1 LAKLFFKKF
10 INNYKKMN
18 LKNFIILLIIA
29 SYIQCL
35 PHGASATVYEA
46 SDLHNSVSRS
56 ETISNLFIENWET
69 LKEENFYLYID
80 GRINK
85 VTDFTINTYNAGTGN
100 YEERKLNLIR
110 TYGNLTLAMP
120 IGEFRKDKG
129 GSDLLIAL
137 STSGFHYGLTG
148 DVYIDRGYAGTETA
162 SDYKHAQFF
171 DDIYAISVLYRPYLT
186 IHYGLIVNNK
196 YIPNNNGTIE
206 YSHPEASQTKQFFM
220 TEIYDLLSFSTN
232 IDKNKSQSLKFEIA
246 LTKLFLLFDET
257 YKEKLPEIKISYKN
271 IRIYNDADYDPVWS
285 KSPFYNGNPK
295 DSIAT
300 FPEDHS
306 KLNIFSINVNQPL
319 IKNFKLEGQIS
330 LQYINHDIY
339 EKNTMKKINAPA
351 IKQCHLLIYYSSK
364 TINEGIEETGYL
376 RSYAGLSR
384 YWDPAIKI
392 HRDNPQKGYGV
403 YGCIIGSDFNFVYLG
418 GGLRAMYNFSSELEK
433 LAESV
438 DKWSFEGN
446 LFLKI

>member
-1 LAKLFFKKF
+1 
-10 INNYKKMN
+10 
-18 LKNFIILLIIA
+18 
-29 SYIQCL
+29 
-35 PHGASATVYEA
+35 
-46 SDLHNSVSRS
+46 
-56 ETISNLFIENWET
+56 
-69 LKEENFYLYID
+69 
-80 GRINK
+80 
-85 VTDFTINTYNAGTGN
+85 
-100 YEERKLNLIR
+100 
-110 TYGNLTLAMP
+110 
-120 IGEFRKDKG
+120 
-129 GSDLLIAL
+129 
-137 STSGFHYGLTG
+137 
-148 DVYIDRGYAGTETA
+148 
-162 SDYKHAQFF
+162 
-171 DDIYAISVLYRPYLT
+171 
-186 IHYGLIVNNK
+186 
-196 YIPNNNGTIE
+196 
-206 YSHPEASQTKQFFM
+206 
-220 TEIYDLLSFSTN
+220 
-232 IDKNKSQSLKFEIA
+232 
-246 LTKLFLLFDET
+246 
-257 YKEKLPEIKISYKN
+257 
-271 IRIYNDADYDPVWS
+271 
-285 KSPFYNGNPK
+285 
-295 DSIAT
+295 
-300 FPEDHS
+300 
-306 KLNIFSINVNQPL
+306 L